1 VDFSSAD
8 QSIMLWLIL
17 SITALLVALGAF
29 GVLVW
34 RSVDVAKVDQT
45 VHDEL
50 APRLQEVRD
59 DATKAASAV
68 KSASTKDPVGSELRA
83 IENEVGKLKDRVAD
97 LNIAI
102 VKTLDAKKDAQ
113 KSAAA
118 GIASRTA
125 DVKELGEAIGLVT
138 QELQEGVTDLQGR
151 LTTFL
156 TSAQDLYNKQ
166 YFKRANEAYTT
177 LKQVLDLL
185 PTLDNIKGL
194 LLEGETK
201 RDLIRT
207 RVAEYLSTSEFSSL
221 QTDMT
226 STTTAL
232 TTALDARRT
241 SLATLD
247 TTFQQVS
254 ACAPL
259 YTSAQALD
267 ARLNGSS
274 TALVTVADQ
283 LCFSNG
289 KCLTKD
295 ALKAKL
301 DTLA

>member
-1 VDFSSAD
+1 
-8 QSIMLWLIL
+8 MLWLIL